1 PLRRIVSVSG
11 IIASEPLQRYELTRR
26 RGEQRRDLGVSR
38 EQSIMDLGPQRASLV
53 DVGQSACFSLKWAAL
68 GAPAPD
74 RLGVQ
79 HEHRAVL
86 VPDDPLSRP
95 DLDLAGLEPEPE
107 PPLPELAE
115 PVGAPRGTREQFE
128 SLVGRSVRRRA
139 ALRGVLRPRER
150 ADDVGLPSA
159 SPGPPEGLL
168 VPQLEEVLE

>member
-1 PLRRIVSVSG
+1 
-11 IIASEPLQRYELTRR
+11 
-26 RGEQRRDLGVSR
+26 
-38 EQSIMDLGPQRASLV
+38 LGPQRASLV
-53 DVGQSACFSLKWAAL
+53 DVGQGAWFSLKWAAL

-128 SLVGRSVRRRA
+128 SLVGRPVRRRA

-159 SPGPPEGLL
+159 RSEEHTSELQSRFDLVCRLL
-168 VPQLEEVLE
+168 LEKKKI